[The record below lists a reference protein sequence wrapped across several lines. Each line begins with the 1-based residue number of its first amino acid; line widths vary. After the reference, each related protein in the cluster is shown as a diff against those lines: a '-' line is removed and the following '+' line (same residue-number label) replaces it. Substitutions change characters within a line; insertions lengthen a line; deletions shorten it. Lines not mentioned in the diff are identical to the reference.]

1 MNRDLRIY
9 LLAIGLPAAVLAFWG
24 IRLLFREAERAQ
36 EAELASL
43 QARAEYAASD
53 ICSQIRSVG
62 DAQLAKVASLAA
74 NTREREEMLRWMM
87 ETDPYVRNAFIWR
100 AGKGIVWPRLGNC
113 TEEQRR
119 FLERKGAQLGP
130 DAKWVDDRPESITG
144 WMVSKGELG
153 PEVIS
158 WIQVGTNVVCGMEI
172 EVLTPLLHVQPALV
186 ANGTDNPNNLSG
198 RATIAEIRDGND
210 EIVIPASSPPHP
222 GTIYGEAPLDA
233 ILPGLRIRVM
243 WRNGSEV
250 MAGASWALVASGSCL
265 LALLTTS
272 LMAGGLLLLRAANRA
287 RAEALVKTDFV
298 SNVSHEFKTP
308 LTSIGVCAELLA
320 EDLIPDPQKRREA
333 GRTIYEE
340 ARRLTQMV
348 TDILDFSR
356 LERNRFSFSPCNFVL
371 MPIVRELA
379 PAADVPPE
387 TVVYADPSALR
398 HVLRNLLENAAKY
411 AAEGGPAE
419 VAAAERED
427 GRVALTVSDRGPGV
441 PPAVMEKM
449 FDRFWR
455 GDDSVTTEVGGSGL
469 GLSIAR
475 QFARGM
481 GGDLTVAARDGGGLV
496 FTVWLKKGNANG

>member
-9 LLAIGLPAAVLAFWG
+9 FLTIGIPAVLLAFWG

-53 ICSQIRSVG
+53 ICSHIRSVG
-62 DAQLAKVASLAA
+62 DGRLARVASLAA
-74 NTREREEMLRWMM
+74 NTREREEMLTWLT
-87 ETDPYVRNAFIWR
+87 ENDPYVRNAFIWK
-100 AGKGIVWPRLGNC
+100 AGKGVIWPRRGSC
-113 TEEQRR
+113 SEQQRL
-119 FLERKGAQLGP
+119 FLERKASQLGP
-130 DAKWVDDRPESITG
+130 DAKWVDDRPESISG
-144 WMVSKGELG
+144 WLVSKGELG

-158 WIQVGTNVVCGMEI
+158 WIQVDTNVVCGMEI
-172 EVLTPLLHVQPALV
+172 EVLTPLMLIPPAIV
-186 ANGTDNPNNLSG
+186 ANGTDNPNNVSG
-198 RATIAEIRDGND
+198 RATIAEIRDGNGGL
-210 EIVIPASSPPHP
+210 IIPASTPPQP
-222 GTIYGEAPLDA
+222 GSIHGEASLDA

-308 LTSIGVCAELLA
+308 LTSIGMCAELLA
-320 EDLIPDPQKRREA
+320 EDLISDPEKRRAA
-333 GRTIYEE
+333 GRAILEDSQ
-340 ARRLTQMV
+340 RLTQMV

-356 LERNRFSFSPCNFVL
+356 LEKNRFKFSPCDFVL
-371 MPIVRELA
+371 MPVVHELA
-379 PAADVPPE
+379 PSADVPPE
-387 TVVYADPSALR
+387 TIVHADSSALR

-411 AAEGGPAE
+411 AAEGGEAE
-419 VAAAERED
+419 VAARECAD
-427 GRVALTVSDRGPGV
+427 GRIALTVSDRGPGV
-441 PPAVMEKM
+441 PPAVMERM

-455 GDDSVTTEVGGSGL
+455 GDDSLTSEVGGSGL

-481 GGDLTVAARDGGGLV
+481 GGELTVAPRAGGGLV
-496 FTVWLKKGNANG
+496 FTVWLKKGSANG